1 MYFKL
6 NQLAM
11 VSLLS
16 VGVVGTASAN
26 VYIDHQNQ
34 NIHQGSVLTA
44 KSDLTP
50 DQMQNPKVA
59 WKDEK
64 GSIIGTGKQLSA
76 TPDILGNSQNVM
88 ACISYINPEDQ
99 ASNIECSDVLPLDV
113 QTFIGDPRIHETM
126 ISGLTVGKFVAPTE
140 TVTLS
145 FDVMDAD
152 NPAGADVPLTDDQID
167 EVTYTWFIGNE
178 MVKEVNDKSD
188 KSLIV
193 PTTYGSPAK
202 PVTPDLTLK
211 VFVTVMPTSDVGSG
225 SGKGQGEFD
234 ISENYPG
241 GNIADGYYRPMLAS
255 ETMYDEKSKNIVNT
269 DENGIATTGVDTGP
283 SDNVYGFAAIPHSQA
298 VIECESRTPKLRLV
312 DDATVFSNYL
322 NTNTSVGGL
331 TEHWPNDV
339 RYFWTNTEDHSD
351 ELADYYGYFMG
362 VAYLT
367 VDSQFKALGQDP
379 DSLALVVCEDIPGI
393 TK

>member
-44 KSDLTP
+44 KSDLTS
-50 DQMQNPKVA
+50 DQMQNPKVV

-64 GSIIGTGKQLSA
+64 GVIIGTGKQLSV

-88 ACISYINPEDQ
+88 ACMSYINPEDQ
-99 ASNIECSDVLPLDV
+99 ASNIECSSALPLEV
-113 QTFIGDPRIHETM
+113 QTFIGDPRIHETTV
-126 ISGLTVGKFVAPTE
+126 SELTVGKFIAPTE
-140 TVTLS
+140 SVTLS
-145 FDVMDAD
+145 FKVTDAD
-152 NPAGADVPLTDDQID
+152 NPDGADEPLTDAQID
-167 EVTYTWFIGNE
+167 SATYTWFIDGE
-178 MVKEVNDKSD
+178 KVYETEDKTE
-188 KSLIV
+188 KTFVV
-193 PTTYGSPAK
+193 PETYGTPAK
-202 PVTPDLTLK
+202 PVTPDLKLD

-225 SGKGQGEFD
+225 SGRGRGEFD

-241 GNIADGYYRPMLAS
+241 GNIAGNYYRPMLAS
-255 ETMYDEKSKNIVNT
+255 ETIYDEDTKNIVNT
-269 DENGIATTGVDTGP
+269 DEHGIATDEVDAGP
-283 SDNVYGFAAIPHSQA
+283 SDSIYGFAAIPHSQA
-298 VIECESRTPKLRLV
+298 VIECESRAPKLRLA
-312 DDATVFSNYL
+312 DKATDFATFL
-322 NTNTSVGGL
+322 NANTSEGGL
-331 TEHWPNDV
+331 TVDWPYDV

-351 ELADYYGYFMG
+351 ELAEYYGYFMG

-367 VDSQFKALGQDP
+367 VDEQFKALGQDP
-379 DSLALVVCEDIPGI
+379 DSLALVVCEDIPEEA
-393 TK
+393 K